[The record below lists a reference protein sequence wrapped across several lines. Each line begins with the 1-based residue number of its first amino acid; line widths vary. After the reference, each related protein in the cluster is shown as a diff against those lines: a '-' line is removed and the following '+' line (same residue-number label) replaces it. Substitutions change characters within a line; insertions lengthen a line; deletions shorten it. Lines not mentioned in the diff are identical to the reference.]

1 MAGKKITEKIV
12 TKHTV
17 KLEGILN
24 VDSLDENVVLLEVEE
39 IGELDISQFLKKF
52 SDKNV
57 KITIEEASEEI
68 PDLDL

>member
-1 MAGKKITEKIV
+1 MAKKISEKIT

-57 KITIEEASEEI
+57 KITIEEASEEV

>member
-57 KITIEEASEEI
+57 KITIEEASEEV

>member
-1 MAGKKITEKIV
+1 MAKKISEKIT

-57 KITIEEASEEI
+57 KITIEEASEEV
-68 PDLDL
+68 PELDL

>member
-1 MAGKKITEKIV
+1 MAKKISEKIT